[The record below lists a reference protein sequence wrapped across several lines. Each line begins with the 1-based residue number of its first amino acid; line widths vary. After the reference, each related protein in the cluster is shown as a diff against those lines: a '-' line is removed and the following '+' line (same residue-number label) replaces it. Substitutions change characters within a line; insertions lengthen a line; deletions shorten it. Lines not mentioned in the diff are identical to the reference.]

1 MNYGLCSLALFSTL
15 LRASSAFS
23 SRSSVWRTVASS
35 TPTSL
40 NSVPSLIVFDLD
52 NTLWTPELYQLRKLA
67 RNNQLPV
74 AHKDVK
80 LFPAAKEMI
89 QEMKKDAKYANTK
102 FAVASRTKSV
112 DWAHDLLTQFELREW
127 LDYIEIFPG
136 DKKQHFNNLKRNS
149 GIDFEEM
156 LFFDDARDGKY
167 GNCEPVSSLGVL
179 SVHCPN
185 GIYQESIWTNAMSQY
200 REWSAHKTPGTII
213 EWDGSVTTLTPTDP
227 NERFKG
233 NVKFINREKR
243 FGFIQYGG
251 RGTRDMFFHFND
263 LPYGADINEGDE
275 LSFTVA
281 TTRNGKDAAA
291 NIEISNSDTAESGDL
306 VNMHVFSMNLPFA
319 ALLSNEYKT
328 LETRNGTM
336 FVPYKAGT
344 KMLLH
349 VGQRIYPDGNR
360 HIDVMKSGGLD
371 DNEIKSLKSLP
382 PGFGKGMAVAIV
394 ELGETFETTLEERC
408 DPDFQRKVA
417 AFGEDAGMRA
427 TVIRRVEYL
436 KRPVKVSG
444 RGGVF
449 KANVDKSVIPDGWL
463 DTDTDEASESGSSGK
478 KKGKVY
484 YSATF

>member
-15 LRASSAFS
+15 LRASAFS
-23 SRSSVWRTVASS
+23 FSTRSVASAS
-35 TPTSL
+35 SSYAKSATSL

-67 RNNQLPV
+67 RNNQFPV
-74 AHKDVK
+74 ADKDVK
-80 LFPAAKEMI
+80 LFPAARDMI
-89 QEMKKDAKYANTK
+89 MQMKKDEMFSNTK

-112 DWAHDLLTQFELREW
+112 DWAHDLLSQFELREW

-136 DKKQHFNNLKRNS
+136 DKKKHFNNLKRNS
-149 GIDFEEM
+149 GINFEEM

-179 SVHCPN
+179 SIHCPN
-185 GIYQESIWTNAMSQY
+185 GIYEESIWKNAMSKY
-200 REWSAHKTPGTII
+200 KAWSAHKTPGTIV
-213 EWDGSVTTLTPTDP
+213 EWDGSVSTKKPIDS

-233 NVKFINREKR
+233 NVKFVNRDKR

-251 RGTRDMFFHFND
+251 RGTKDMFFHFND
-263 LPYGADINEGDE
+263 LPNGDYINEGDE
-275 LSFTVA
+275 LTFNVVA
-281 TTRNGKDAAA
+281 ARNGKSAAA
-291 NIEISNSDTAESGDL
+291 NIEISGSDSDQGDL
-306 VNMHVFSMNLPFA
+306 VEMHVFSMNLPFA
-319 ALLSNEYKT
+319 ALLSNGYKT

-336 FVPYKAGT
+336 FMPYPAGT

-360 HIDVMKSGGLD
+360 HLDVMKSGGLD
-371 DNEIKSLKSLP
+371 DDEIKALKSLP
-382 PGFGKGMAVAIV
+382 AGFGKGMAVAIV
-394 ELGETFETTLEERC
+394 ELGETFETTLQERC

-417 AFGEDAGMRA
+417 AFGADAGMRA
-427 TVIRRVEYL
+427 TEIRRVEYL
-436 KRPVKVSG
+436 KKPVKVSG

-449 KANVDKSVIPDGWL
+449 KNKIARSVIPDGWL
-463 DTDTDEASESGSSGK
+463 DSDSDSSDGNK
-478 KKGKVY
+478 KKVY